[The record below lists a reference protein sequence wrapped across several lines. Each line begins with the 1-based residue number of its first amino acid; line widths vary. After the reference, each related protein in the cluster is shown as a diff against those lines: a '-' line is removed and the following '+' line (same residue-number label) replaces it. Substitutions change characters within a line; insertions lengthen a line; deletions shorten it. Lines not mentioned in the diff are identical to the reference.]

1 MEGFVNNGDPITYTS
16 YTSTYVHA
24 TSIMQNLYNR
34 PNQFT
39 PGWAAMDVLH
49 VSRSIVWLS
58 PDYIVVYDRCVCASR
73 SISLSS
79 TQTRSNPV
87 ELRTHYVGR
96 ISTETS
102 ISLSVGVCVRVCVRA
117 RHQHHAESL

>member
-1 MEGFVNNGDPITYTS
+1 MCVCVCV
-16 YTSTYVHA
+16 YVHA

-58 PDYIVVYDRCVCASR
+58 PDYIVVYDRCVC
-73 SISLSS
+73 
-79 TQTRSNPV
+79 
-87 ELRTHYVGR
+87 
-96 ISTETS
+96 
-102 ISLSVGVCVRVCVRA
+102 VCVCVM
-117 RHQHHAESL
+117 HADWWEGLLSRLLSFVWCCNWFLWHCLNVLILRSCFAQ